1 MATIPPRSYINAL
14 RNTVTPPLS
23 ALWPLTRRSS
33 LLLLLEDW
41 PAAKG
46 AWNYLASWAS
56 RVAPQKACMQ
66 RTSQAGRIVQAMD
79 DEPIVSLDRDVTAKR
94 VGAQTLPIRQRPI
107 LHLKWNKEAPHD
119 AR

>member
-1 MATIPPRSYINAL
+1 
-14 RNTVTPPLS
+14 
-23 ALWPLTRRSS
+23 
-33 LLLLLEDW
+33 
-41 PAAKG
+41 
-46 AWNYLASWAS
+46 
-56 RVAPQKACMQ
+56 MQ

-119 AR
+119 RR